1 MRTCCDRVVDVFLT
15 SLFWEGRLRNYQCN
29 RKRAVLSGFGMG
41 LVLWLSRE
49 RDKQNG
55 MSFRERAAVRQAWV
69 SLEARPFMTLAN
81 LD

>member
-41 LVLWLSRE
+41 LVLGLSCD
-49 RDKQNG
+49 RDRQNG
-55 MSFRERAAVRQAWV
+55 IVIQRNGCS
-69 SLEARPFMTLAN
+69 EAGLGFT
-81 LD
+81 